1 MVNFPVTSR
10 DWIEALVAF
19 DTTSALS
26 NLALIEFVEAYLLSL
41 GIPFSR
47 SHGNNETKANLYASV
62 GPAVAGGIVLSGHSD
77 VVPVEGQAWC
87 SDPFVVEERSGRLYG
102 RGTAD
107 MKSFLAVALA
117 LLPEF
122 RRQDLKR
129 PIHIAISHDEEIG
142 CLGVPSLIEQMMGA
156 RQRPALVIV
165 GEPTSMRVVNAH
177 KGVWA
182 FETHIR
188 GRPAHSSQ
196 PQRAANAIVA
206 AGRIVSFLAD
216 LAEEKKRRGPRDER
230 FEPPFTSFNIGQ
242 IEGGTA
248 LNIVAQDCR
257 IVWEFRPLPND
268 APEKIVADLATF
280 VQSEVLPE
288 LRAVAPEAEVE
299 TLTLARVPALRPSEN
314 DAAEA
319 LARALTGQNASE
331 AVSFGTEGGLF
342 EAAGLSVVV
351 CGPGSIDQAHQPDEF
366 VALEQVAAC
375 EAFLRRLAA
384 WAAAA

>member
-41 GIPFSR
+41 GVPFSR
-47 SHGNNETKANLYASV
+47 SRGNNETKANLYASV
-62 GPAVAGGIVLSGHSD
+62 GPPVAGGVVLSGHSD
-77 VVPVEGQAWC
+77 VVPVEGQAWS
-87 SDPFVVEERSGRLYG
+87 SDPFIVEERGGNLYG

-122 RRQDLKR
+122 QRHDLKR

-142 CLGVPSLIEQMMGA
+142 CLGVPSLIEQMMDEH
-156 RQRPALVIV
+156 QQPALVIV

-196 PQRAANAIVA
+196 LGNQERSGIDET
-206 AGRIVSFLAD
+206 GD
-216 LAEEKKRRGPRDER
+216 EHHQKKHDNGP
-230 FEPPFTSFNIGQ
+230 FGPHHQIHNGQ
-242 IEGGTA
+242 
-248 LNIVAQDCR
+248 Q
-257 IVWEFRPLPND
+257 
-268 APEKIVADLATF
+268 
-280 VQSEVLPE
+280 VLMM
-288 LRAVAPEAEVE
+288 
-299 TLTLARVPALRPSEN
+299 
-314 DAAEA
+314 
-319 LARALTGQNASE
+319 Q
-331 AVSFGTEGGLF
+331 
-342 EAAGLSVVV
+342 
-351 CGPGSIDQAHQPDEF
+351 II
-366 VALEQVAAC
+366 
-375 EAFLRRLAA
+375 
-384 WAAAA
+384 